1 VTQPAAA
8 GPQVAGRRVPLRA
21 AAVTAGVALAANGA
35 WELTQRPLYA
45 VDPSVLRCLSAA
57 VVDAAYTVGA
67 VLGAALVARRRPRA
81 FLPVVVA
88 ALAVAAAG
96 IESWARNT
104 DRWAYADAM
113 PTVAGL
119 GLSPLVQL
127 PLLGAPSAWAGRRI
141 YYNT

>member
-1 VTQPAAA
+1 M
-8 GPQVAGRRVPLRA
+8 
-21 AAVTAGVALAANGA
+21 
-35 WELTQRPLYA
+35 
-45 VDPSVLRCLSAA
+45 
-57 VVDAAYTVGA
+57 VDAAYAVGA
-67 VLGAALVARRRPRA
+67 VLGAALVAQRRPRA

-88 ALAVAAAG
+88 ALAVAG

-104 DRWAYADAM
+104 DRWTYADAM